1 MARPS
6 LTVYLAATS
15 AFMGALCMGAV
26 LVWTAMAFDSM
37 EAIDSVPRVTQ
48 AEEDKPTK
56 SWIVSIAQI
65 GALFGGLISSK
76 SFKFFSNE
84 LNN

>member
-1 MARPS
+1 MAGSRPS

-37 EAIDSVPRVTQ
+37 EKADSEPQVKKKD
-48 AEEDKPTK
+48 ESIK
-56 SWIVSIAQI
+56 SWIASIAQI
-65 GALFGGLISSK
+65 GALFGGLISSNQ
-76 SFKFFSNE
+76 FKY
-84 LNN
+84 